1 MKKLRVW
8 HIPQVPGKQF
18 YVYVDTI
25 EEGKKVMDILAA
37 YDLFQLENRIKPD
50 FTNVQGLQMYEESE
64 NDWIDWDIET
74 EDDYF
79 DDVND
84 YLADNE
90 ELNEFSETLFSQL
103 KPDKRRNF

>member
-8 HIPQVPGKQF
+8 HIPQVPGKPL

-25 EEGKKVMDILAA
+25 EKGKKVMDILAA

-50 FTNVQGLQMYEESE
+50 FTNVQGLQRYEEEE

-103 KPDKRRNF
+103 KPDKRRHF

>member
-8 HIPQVPGKQF
+8 HIPQVPGKPF

-50 FTNVQGLQMYEESE
+50 FTNVQRLQRYEEDE
-64 NDWIDWDIET
+64 MGWIDWDIET

-103 KPDKRRNF
+103 KLDKRRNF

>member
-8 HIPQVPGKQF
+8 HIPQVPGKPF

-50 FTNVQGLQMYEESE
+50 FTNVQRLQRYEEDE
-64 NDWIDWDIET
+64 MGWIDWDIET

-103 KPDKRRNF
+103 KPDKRRHF

>member
-64 NDWIDWDIET
+64 NDWIDWDMET

-103 KPDKRRNF
+103 KLDWRHF